1 MKKSKIP
8 TKFTILRKR
17 GYEADRQKRNWKG
30 TWKEALTD
38 L

>member
-17 GYEADRQKRNWKG
+17 GYEADRQKRNCKG